1 MSHTESSTVTKSN
14 VNPGRGFLRDI
25 PCQNNYREGMPRG
38 TRDTNSGSDT
48 DAENTAKGKTSE
60 HPSGI
65 LSQIQPERNPQEN
78 ESLRLIVR
86 MKSQKRKM
94 MNM

>member
-25 PCQNNYREGMPRG
+25 PCQNTYREGMPRG

-48 DAENTAKGKTSE
+48 EAENTAKEKNFRAPIWNFCHKYSQRETLKKT
-60 HPSGI
+60 
-65 LSQIQPERNPQEN
+65 
-78 ESLRLIVR
+78 
-86 MKSQKRKM
+86 KA
-94 MNM
+94 